1 MTTLSC
7 SQNASK
13 NSLLIFLFVIGIA
26 GMLIFLNFSQTATL
40 IVSEHALEKHSYDAV
55 VVDSCLQNGSGYLG
69 EFKRDSD
76 GRILKVCQVD
86 TGKYGIKVQE
96 SNGNPVTDFIKEKLR
111 RIDQVLKYV
120 TNRGYKPHDDVAK
133 NLYKIVFE

>member
-1 MTTLSC
+1 MLADTIGDSNQKLSFWVIVLC
-7 SQNASK
+7 
-13 NSLLIFLFVIGIA
+13 LLCVIGIGVYLA
-26 GMLIFLNFSQTATL
+26 VSQ
-40 IVSEHALEKHSYDAV
+40 HALEKHSYDAV
-55 VVDSCLQNGSGYLG
+55 VVDSCLENGAGYLG

-86 TGKYGIKVQE
+86 TESFGIKVQE

-133 NLYKIVFE
+133 NIYKTVFE

>member
-1 MTTLSC
+1 MTALSC
-7 SQNASK
+7 NQNASK
-13 NSLLIFLFVIGIA
+13 NSLLIFLFLIGIA
-26 GMLIFLNFSQTATL
+26 GMLIFLNFSRTATL

-86 TGKYGIKVQE
+86 TNKYGIKVQE

-120 TNRGYKPHDDVAK
+120 RNRGYEPHDEIAK
-133 NLYKIVFE
+133 NLYRTVFE